1 MGGRESAPG
10 GAQSPR
16 QLSREGSGGW
26 TRNLVGVGVGV
37 AELTQHNPPGTALP
51 HPGNV
56 LGPRPPQF
64 CLMAALSGH
73 PSPFPASARTS
84 ALLGCPCVWVW
95 PLQQNKVVLGKED
108 PGGWSRGSPGAG
120 PRVPKPPVPHPVTT
134 GVSPPAPR
142 GGHGREISPMRTPSH
157 DKPTAGTHQAGV
169 GRFGFFPTFILKVII
184 EA

>member
-16 QLSREGSGGW
+16 QLSREGSGGR

-37 AELTQHNPPGTALP
+37 AELTQHNPPGQPCPTRRMSWVPVPPSSASWLP
-51 HPGNV
+51 Y
-56 LGPRPPQF
+56 LGT
-64 CLMAALSGH
+64 
-73 PSPFPASARTS
+73 PSPFLASARTS

-95 PLQQNKVVLGKED
+95 PLQRNKMVLGKED

-120 PRVPKPPVPHPVTT
+120 PRVPKPPVSHPVTT

-142 GGHGREISPMRTPSH
+142 GGSWQRNQPHAHPQSRQTHRRNAPGWCWSVWFFSNFYFKSH
-157 DKPTAGTHQAGV
+157 N
-169 GRFGFFPTFILKVII
+169 
-184 EA
+184 